1 MARWKSQ
8 ARSKKKCRL
17 EKEAHVM
24 NLEMVVVPKLTDQ
37 VIALQAT
44 NAETLQRE
52 IILVSLC
59 IRRSLQRL
67 ILWCAGEGE

>member
-1 MARWKSQ
+1 
-8 ARSKKKCRL
+8 
-17 EKEAHVM
+17 M

-52 IILVSLC
+52 NILVSLC

-67 ILWCAGEGE
+67 IIWCAGEGE

>member
-1 MARWKSQ
+1 MGPFLDIKYA
-8 ARSKKKCRL
+8 
-17 EKEAHVM
+17 E
-24 NLEMVVVPKLTDQ
+24 LEMVVVPKLTDQ

-52 IILVSLC
+52 ILLVSLC

-67 ILWCAGEGE
+67 IIWCAGEGE